1 MNDTLPQGATDPL
14 AADPV
19 GVRVAGLPADA
30 LDDSRIPLSTGR
42 ALRIVALD
50 LEIHAD
56 AEQIGEALYALIA
69 TERALPFKPRLVGL
83 RRAVHRGGRLRALV
97 ERAAPPEV
105 IGAELTAR
113 LHRHTE
119 LQDARQDMFEQL
131 AAGLPGELRSA
142 AAALAKLAEDPLFGL
157 GLGYA
162 SPDLYDDVLR
172 WAERERVRPG
182 RRPLDRAAVSLAKY
196 AARAVAKPS
205 PLTTFAASGLGR
217 WASEV
222 DAAATGVDPLAPE
235 VDASASGVDA
245 VASGVDAA
253 VRLEGSVRAEVVEV
267 GLLPLARI
275 AGALAHL
282 PELDGVA
289 HIRVSPSATLVPSA
303 DGSRRWLFTA
313 PGPSGVVRSL
323 PATPALDAIL
333 AAARDAGTP
342 AGLRARLGSAAAGA
356 RGRPSDPGAGE
367 RADAVLAQL
376 VRLGLLECRVDL
388 PDQRLGAAT
397 LVRWLDAR
405 VPAARRGERL
415 TLLGED
421 LRAIRDRAAAPPPSD
436 PAAHRDIAATLR
448 ARTADAARRLGLLEP
463 GDGLEQVT
471 PYFHNTV
478 IPGNAAT
485 LDRGSWHQVLADL
498 ALVPCLLAP
507 FDALAPRR
515 DHLLRRAAAA
525 YGTGFRQPF
534 AAVLRDFGAWWGSTT
549 TAAPTERDAR
559 RQAELRGLLTATAP
573 DADGTIRLTRDAVR
587 ALCGGWIDPH
597 AAGDRY
603 TCYVQPLA
611 MPDAPA
617 GLGLVLNT
625 VTCGHGTGRT
635 RTAHLLGLGADS
647 VPQHSA
653 GPPGAPLY
661 AEFDASFGSTLNQ
674 RVPSVPYAIDLDG
687 SGSDR
692 PPSQLIRPAELEV
705 VHDVGA
711 GRLRLELRATGR
723 SVRPLHLGLLA
734 TPLLPLPARMLVEAF
749 GQNSYSFWSD
759 WPQLWRTAT
768 HGGTP
773 GRVARIALGSVVL
786 RRACWFVE
794 PGRAPAR
801 AAAESDADYLVRV
814 HAWRTARGLP
824 LRCYLRRLTARPAE
838 GYAEAGAE
846 TEAGAG
852 TEAGTGAGTGAATG
866 VGVRTGAAPRDKD
879 RKPVYLDFSHPHLL
893 RIFEQ
898 AAASGHPLLLT
909 EALPD
914 LQDSPVHR
922 DGRRHAAEFLIEL
935 DAASD
940 PTNERQGPW

>member
-1 MNDTLPQGATDPL
+1 MDDTLPHSTTHPL
-14 AADPV
+14 AANPV

-30 LDDSRIPLSTGR
+30 LDGSRIPLSTGL

-50 LEIHAD
+50 LEIHAH
-56 AEQIGEALYALIA
+56 AEQICEALYALIA
-69 TERALPFKPRLVGL
+69 TERALPFKPGLVGL
-83 RRAVHRGGRLRALV
+83 RRAVHRGVRVPSPLD
-97 ERAAPPEV
+97 RAAPPEV
-105 IGAELTAR
+105 IGEELTAR
-113 LHRHTE
+113 LRRHTE
-119 LQDARQDMFEQL
+119 LRDARNDVFEHL
-131 AAGLPGELRSA
+131 ADGLPGELRSA

-172 WAERERVRPG
+172 WARRERVQPG

-217 WASEV
+217 WASDV
-222 DAAATGVDPLAPE
+222 GAA
-235 VDASASGVDA
+235 ASGV
-245 VASGVDAA
+245 GAA

-267 GLLPLARI
+267 GLLPLSRI
-275 AGALAHL
+275 TDALAHL
-282 PELDGVA
+282 PELDRA
-289 HIRVSPSATLVPSA
+289 ARLRVNPTATLVPST
-303 DGSRRWLFTA
+303 DGGRWLFTA
-313 PGPSGVVRSL
+313 PGPSGEVRSL

-333 AAARDAGTP
+333 EAARDAGTP
-342 AGLRARLGSAAAGA
+342 ARLRALLGAVA
-356 RGRPSDPGAGE
+356 SDPEAGG

-376 VRLGLLECRVDL
+376 VRLGLLDCRVDL
-388 PDQRLGAAT
+388 PDQCLSAAT
-397 LVRWLDAR
+397 LVAWLDAR
-405 VPAARRGERL
+405 VPAALRSERL
-415 TLLGED
+415 TLLRDD
-421 LRAIRDRAAAPPPSD
+421 LRAIRDQAAAPPPSD
-436 PAAHRDIAATLR
+436 PAAHRDIATALR

-485 LDRGSWHQVLADL
+485 LDQGSWQQVLADL

-507 FDALAPRR
+507 FDALGPRR
-515 DHLLRRAAAA
+515 DALLRRAVAA
-525 YGTGFRQPF
+525 YGIGFRQPF
-534 AAVLRDFGAWWGSTT
+534 TAVLRDFGAWWGSTT
-549 TAAPTERDAR
+549 TAAPAERDAR
-559 RQAELRGLLTATAP
+559 RQAELRGLLLATTP
-573 DADGTIRLTRDAVR
+573 DADGTVRLTRDAVR
-587 ALCGGWIDPH
+587 ELCGGWIDPH
-597 AAGDRY
+597 AAADRY
-603 TCYVQPLA
+603 TCYVQALA

-617 GLGLVLNT
+617 GLGVVLNT

-635 RTAHLLGLGADS
+635 RTAQLLGLGTDS
-647 VPQHSA
+647 VPEHPA
-653 GPPGAPLY
+653 DPPGSTLY

-674 RVPSVPYAIDLDG
+674 RAQAVPYAIDLDG
-687 SGSDR
+687 SVSGR
-692 PPSQLIRPAELEV
+692 PPSQLIRPADLEV

-711 GRLRLELRATGR
+711 GRLRLESCATGQ

-759 WPQLWRTAT
+759 WPQLWQTAT

-794 PGRAPAR
+794 PGQAPAR
-801 AAAESDADYLVRV
+801 AAAESDANYLVGV

-824 LRCYLRRLTARPAE
+824 LRCYLRTLTTRPAE
-838 GYAEAGAE
+838 GYAEAEA
-846 TEAGAG
+846 EAGAG
-852 TEAGTGAGTGAATG
+852 AAL
-866 VGVRTGAAPRDKD
+866 RDKD

-893 RIFEQ
+893 RIFER
-898 AAASGHPLLLT
+898 AAASGRPLLLT

-914 LQDSPVHR
+914 LQDSPVHQ
-922 DGRRHAAEFLIEL
+922 DGQRHAAEFLIEL

-940 PTNERQGPW
+940 PTNERQGTC